1 MPHFYD
7 PGAAFPPVTHV
18 LCPFTGKPYMLL
30 FHARCFLQKDFHK
43 KHPSLNKGDVDNNL
57 FGIENT

>member
-1 MPHFYD
+1 
-7 PGAAFPPVTHV
+7 
-18 LCPFTGKPYMLL
+18 MLL

-43 KHPSLNKGDVDNNL
+43 KHPSLKKGDVDNNL